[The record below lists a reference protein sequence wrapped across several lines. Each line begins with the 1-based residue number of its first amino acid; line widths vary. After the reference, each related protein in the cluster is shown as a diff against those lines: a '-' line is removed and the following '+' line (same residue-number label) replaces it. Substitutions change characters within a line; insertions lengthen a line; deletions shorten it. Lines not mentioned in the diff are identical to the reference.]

1 MFWGRRHLVHG
12 ADLHGR
18 HLARRGART
27 DGAVFKRAILLP
39 LRPRVVAR
47 RRQADEAENDRELDA
62 GLGVIDRAQQLCL
75 AVTGWDTVAV
85 QSHPRDTEDAEQQ
98 AHDGQQHA
106 NAILKPDDLGT
117 EFTGVRVEHI
127 ESDHVR
133 HSPPYPTP
141 CRRTRHSQTLGDA
154 RVPGVVGEFT
164 QAMVVRA
171 SAGVFRHAGR
181 MDGGQRRRKAGRRSR
196 RQDTPKGQ
204 QFCTRCICTHE
215 TPGCRDPQLGC
226 RSGSA
231 PYSASTSTHG
241 SASRPTTRCWRDSW
255 PSFCLMIHGSPPVR
269 ERVRRSVR
277 GRRALPSLPGR
288 GEQGVLGPEMPP
300 SIRLRARQLHGAWS
314 DFHAQSNGP
323 NLFVIAAAH
332 RHH

>member
-27 DGAVFKRAILLP
+27 AGAVFKRAILLP

-62 GLGVIDRAQQLCL
+62 GLGVIDRAQQLGL

-106 NAILKPDDLGT
+106 NAILKPDDLGN
-117 EFTGVRVEHI
+117 
-127 ESDHVR
+127 VR

-215 TPGCRDPQLGC
+215 TPGCRDPQLGWLARALASPRV
-226 RSGSA
+226 RSRGQTGTRAIALADPA
-231 PYSASTSTHG
+231 PVGGRGQERLSTFF
-241 SASRPTTRCWRDSW
+241 R
-255 PSFCLMIHGSPPVR
+255 R
-269 ERVRRSVR
+269 ERQR
-277 GRRALPSLPGR
+277 GFSGGR
-288 GEQGVLGPEMPP
+288 
-300 SIRLRARQLHGAWS
+300 
-314 DFHAQSNGP
+314 
-323 NLFVIAAAH
+323 
-332 RHH
+332 